1 MRSGPFPAPHTRL
14 TPYDLLGAVLR
25 DEVRFVDVPE
35 RGFAVIDGESEP
47 GATPGVSGAFREA
60 LQALYAVSY
69 GLRFALKAE
78 GIEYTVGPLEGL
90 WGGESSLALAPDMAR
105 WRLLIWQPDAI
116 GADRLARAVEDAARK
131 AASKHEPRPGLERV
145 RYERW
150 AEGRCA
156 QLLHVGPYEAE
167 APTIARLHAAIET
180 AGLQVRGRHHE
191 IYLGD
196 PRRAAPE
203 KLRTLLRRPV
213 A

>member
-1 MRSGPFPAPHTRL
+1 MRSSPFPAPHTRL
-14 TPYDLLGAVLR
+14 APYDLLGAVR
-25 DEVRFVDVPE
+25 DQVRFVDVPE
-35 RGFAVIDGESEP
+35 RGFAVIDGENEP
-47 GATPGVSGAFREA
+47 GATPEVSGAFREA

-69 GLRFALKAE
+69 GLRFALKEE

-90 WGGESSLALAPDMAR
+90 WGEKGSLALAPDIAR

-156 QLLHVGPYEAE
+156 QLLHIGPYEAE
-167 APTIARLHAAIET
+167 APTIARLHGAIDS